1 MKSVKIWT
9 QAPPR
14 LKILFVNN
22 KCKFIAFLTISRLFI
37 SDGLDV
43 KEEII
48 SGSKDDPQPI
58 KDINH
63 FSNPKKKAKKS
74 SYYNYKPKTPIN
86 ASELTKEEL
95 SKLHYTKVMTLK
107 VDEKIEIEQE
117 HSIKIIDPDASTNQ
131 LGFKCR
137 ICGARTYSKEERQN
151 HWKKGKICLMKI
163 DICFGIILEF
173 QRRNANFVMKHFL
186 TN

>member
-1 MKSVKIWT
+1 MDY
-9 QAPPR
+9 
-14 LKILFVNN
+14 LK
-22 KCKFIAFLTISRLFI
+22 FLRLFL

-43 KEEII
+43 KEEVI
-48 SGSKDDPQPI
+48 SGSQNDRLLSSEL
-58 KDINH
+58 H
-63 FSNPKKKAKKS
+63 HSLRPKKKAKTA
-74 SYYNYKPKTPIN
+74 SYNPKMPKN
-86 ASELTKEEL
+86 ASDLTKEEL
-95 SKLHYTKVMTLK
+95 SKLHHTKVMALK
-107 VDEKIEIEQE
+107 IDKKIEIEHE

-151 HWKKGKICLMKI
+151 HWKKGKIFLMKI